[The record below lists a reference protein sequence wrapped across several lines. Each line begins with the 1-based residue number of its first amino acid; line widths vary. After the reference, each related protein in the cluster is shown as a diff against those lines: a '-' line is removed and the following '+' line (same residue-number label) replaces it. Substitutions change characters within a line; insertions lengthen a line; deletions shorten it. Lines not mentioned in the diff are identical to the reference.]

1 LCRYAVAAISEVNMF
16 FGLILIIVGV
26 IALLVKLD
34 VLSGSVWSYTW
45 PAVLILIGLH
55 FLFGR
60 RFWWRRH
67 GRWFGCC
74 PPWDDKDTTKK
85 E

>member
-1 LCRYAVAAISEVNMF
+1 MII
-16 FGLILIIVGV
+16 GLILVAVGV

-45 PAVLILIGLH
+45 PAVLIILGLA
-55 FLFGR
+55 FLLGR
-60 RFWWRRH
+60 TRRR
-67 GRWFGCC
+67 GWRWFGCC
-74 PPWDDKDTTKK
+74 PRWNEGDSGKK

>member
-1 LCRYAVAAISEVNMF
+1 MF
-16 FGLILIIVGV
+16 FGLVLIAIGV

-45 PAVLILIGLH
+45 PAVLILIGLS

-60 RFWWRRH
+60 FRRRGH
-67 GRWFGCC
+67 WRWFGCC
-74 PPWDDKDTTKK
+74 APWDDGDRDKK